1 MQNKLD
7 LQILSQTH
15 FDSGALSGLG
25 SVVHRMVQLGDHQLT
40 ILHGDNPVETTS
52 LRVLASTQPSQP
64 NIASAANAQA
74 AAPSSQTELHVNL
87 GQMVGNVGQLSAP
100 IISTILEI
108 AAQGY
113 VLFHAPPASSGFA
126 VLLNAPGTQNQPP
139 AFDSRQLGNSDVYAT
154 TLLRPGLYSVTNAN
168 GGAKGQIRVAYP
180 VIGDTPYRPPDP
192 MDVQVTDQ
200 GFQPATIQ
208 LKPAQGVVFH
218 IGNTRARIQI
228 DLVEPDDGPKVS
240 AAAVPESSKPSYR
253 WEKPVPPDSK

>member
-1 MQNKLD
+1 MQNKFD
-7 LQILSQTH
+7 LQILNQTH

-25 SVVHRMVQLGDHQLT
+25 AVVHRMMQPGDHQLT
-40 ILHGDNPVETTS
+40 ILHGDSPVESTS
-52 LRVLASTQPSQP
+52 LRVLASSQLSQP
-64 NIASAANAQA
+64 DMKSATAAQA
-74 AAPSSQTELHVNL
+74 SGPAPQMELHVNL
-87 GQMVGNVGQLSAP
+87 GTAVGNVGQLSAP
-100 IISTILEI
+100 IISTLLEI

-113 VLFHAPPASSGFA
+113 VLFHAPPASAGFA

-154 TLLRPGLYSVTNAN
+154 TLLRPGLYSVTNATS
-168 GGAKGQIRVAYP
+168 GAKGQIRVAYP
-180 VIGDTPYRPPDP
+180 VVGDTPYRPPDP

-240 AAAVPESSKPSYR
+240 AAAVPESPKPVYR
-253 WEKPVPPDSK
+253 WEKPMPPENK